1 MSNNLEVKEYAKELY
16 LTPDDKGRH
25 KYSLRQIATKIQQ
38 RFNKKVNYSTISLW
52 AQNEG
57 WQNLW
62 EEAYKIGATEGL
74 KDKEQVNEIN
84 QKIIEERKK
93 KQSTEEVLQERII
106 NAKKNDFI
114 RFETLK
120 DLAFKDITSKK
131 VTETDKEGRTR
142 IYYPLMTFNSKLEAA
157 KVFDI
162 ACKYSEKTL
171 SSITIETESDID
183 EHKKEILELIYKIK
197 NNEQD

>member
-93 KQSTEEVLQERII
+93 KQSTEEILQERII

-171 SSITIETESDID
+171 SSITIETKSDID